1 MKNTTNLDS
10 DGSRWSMLH
19 NGPATNKYRL
29 WGARFVFPVPSGI
42 TNGRGNGIS
51 MILLE
56 GGWHYAHSDDV
67 SDYCAPKAFEAPNG
81 LAAWWIHESDVA
93 ADKIKSAQKSLED
106 AHEHFKA
113 MQNNL
118 AETLS
123 APVS

>member
-19 NGPATNKYRL
+19 NGPINKYRA

-42 TNGRGNGIS
+42 TNGRGLGIS

-56 GGWHYAHSDDV
+56 DGWHYAHTDNV
-67 SDYCAPKAFEAPNG
+67 SCYCATKAFEAPNG
-81 LAAWWIHESDVA
+81 LAAWWIHEADVA
-93 ADKIKSAQKSLED
+93 ADKIKSAEATLQD
-106 AHEHFKA
+106 AHDHLRA

-123 APVS
+123 VPVS